1 MFILASRKRLGRRH
15 GVSVSFSTFNP
26 GVDVVDW
33 LASHVQGFQDRKEA
47 KKFANLLLKAGLIR
61 HTVNKLSFS
70 EQCYYV
76 FGDLCSGTWDC
87 GRLREVGLEPQ
98 QASVVSALGE
108 SQC

>member
-1 MFILASRKRLGRRH
+1 MLILASRKPLGRRYS
-15 GVSVSFSTFNP
+15 VSVSLSTFGS

-87 GRLREVGLEPQ
+87 GHLQEVGLQPNRHPL
-98 QASVVSALGE
+98 SPP
-108 SQC
+108 